1 MIELF
6 RTFTL
11 HLLLLYLAFLAV
23 MLVHEGSHWL
33 MAYAFKKRI
42 KFTYSRAKL
51 ESKYITVNVPRF
63 IWDMPEGLT
72 KLQTQAIAL
81 AGFTGEIIV
90 AVILFLFVDGDNDIR
105 NFYIIISTLHLLL
118 YNKYAGASND
128 FETAFKKTA

>member
-6 RTFTL
+6 RTFAL
-11 HLLLLYLAFLAV
+11 NILLLYLAFLAV

-33 MAYAFKKRI
+33 VAYVFKKRI
-42 KFTYSRAKL
+42 KFTYSIAKL
-51 ESKYITVNVPRF
+51 EYKYITINVPRF

-81 AGFTGEIIV
+81 AGFTGEILV
-90 AVILFLFVDGDNDIR
+90 AIALFFFVDGNNDIR
-105 NFYIIISTLHLLL
+105 NFYIIITALHLLF
-118 YNKYAGASND
+118 YNKYAGTSND